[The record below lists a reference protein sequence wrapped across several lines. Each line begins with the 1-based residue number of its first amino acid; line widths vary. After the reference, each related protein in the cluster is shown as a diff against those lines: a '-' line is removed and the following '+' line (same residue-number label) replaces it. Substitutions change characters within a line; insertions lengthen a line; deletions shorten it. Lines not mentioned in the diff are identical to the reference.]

1 MYKQFLCNYIRDF
14 PGTNIMLISL
24 QCQTNKLLI
33 DIENMI
39 DSFDSLSFLKKQK
52 YEMNQFVFF
61 TMHKK

>member
-1 MYKQFLCNYIRDF
+1 MDVQTILYYYIRDF
-14 PGTNIMLISL
+14 LGANIILILL

-39 DSFDSLSFLKKQK
+39 DRFDSLFFRIQK
-52 YEMNQFVFF
+52 YEMKQFVFF